1 MSIKI
6 ISIKYSDKELIEKA
20 LKIREIVFVNEQNVP
35 KDIEYDGLDKDAN
48 HFLIFSD
55 KKAVG
60 TARYRKTKKGLKLER
75 FAILK
80 EHRNK
85 GLASQLLKF
94 MLKETEGKYDKI
106 YLYSQINAVNFYK
119 KHNFTI
125 VGNEFMEAGIVHY
138 EMEYMG

>member
-6 ISIKYSDKELIEKA
+6 IVIKHYDKELIEKA
-20 LKIREIVFVNEQNVP
+20 FEIRETVFVKEQNVP
-35 KDIEYDGLDKDAN
+35 KDIEYDGLDKKAN
-48 HFLIFSD
+48 HFLLFTD
-55 KKAVG
+55 NKAVG
-60 TARYRKTKKGLKLER
+60 TARYRKTKKGIKLER

-80 EHRNK
+80 KHRNK

-94 MLKETEGKYDKI
+94 MLDDIDIGKEKI

-125 VGNEFMEAGIVHY
+125 IGDKFMEAGIVHY
-138 EMEYMG
+138 EMEYIN